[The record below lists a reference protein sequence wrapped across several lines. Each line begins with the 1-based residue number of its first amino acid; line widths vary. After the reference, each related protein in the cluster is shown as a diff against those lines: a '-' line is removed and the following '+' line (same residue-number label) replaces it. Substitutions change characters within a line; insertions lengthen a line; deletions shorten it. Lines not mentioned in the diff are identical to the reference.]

1 MPSAAFVKFWRTDL
15 TRDCFLSYVAKED
28 CQTLRLVCHNF
39 STTVAPHLFANI
51 KLSFDT
57 NSFTRLARMAA
68 LERIG
73 YHVRTFSFHMQHTPD
88 TFLAPLLDPVTGK
101 EQTFFYE
108 PSSSTSRSS
117 TPKYG
122 TREMNDLLVRHY
134 PPIFHAAT
142 N

>member
-39 STTVAPHLFANI
+39 STTVAPHLFADIN
-51 KLSFDT
+51 LSFDI

-73 YHVRTFSFHMQHTPD
+73 YHVRTFSFHMPPPPP
-88 TFLAPLLDPVTGK
+88 TFPAPSRDPVAGE
-101 EQTFFYE
+101 EQPFLYE
-108 PSSSTSRSS
+108 PSLDPSRPSSSIPRAS
-117 TPKYG
+117 TPKY
-122 TREMNDLLVRHY
+122 
-134 PPIFHAAT
+134 
-142 N
+142 